1 MKPKP
6 QFFFFFFFI
15 FTFILVLSTSFFFFF
30 WNRIILALLSNFF
43 TKFNEKGKTKS
54 QLHYFLHDKGQSL
67 HHLWFQCP
75 AKGIT
80 FVDTCMPLLCKFFL
94 FPLTK
99 LFLIKPKGGQ
109 GDIYHIPRGYA
120 HLPASGLEGGPQ
132 LLSLV

>member
-6 QFFFFFFFI
+6 QLFFFFHFYFYFSFEHFI
-15 FTFILVLSTSFFFFF
+15 FFFFF

-67 HHLWFQCP
+67 HHMWFQCP
-75 AKGIT
+75 EKGIT

-99 LFLIKPKGGQ
+99 LLLIKPKGGQ
-109 GDIYHIPRGYA
+109 GDIYHIARG
-120 HLPASGLEGGPQ
+120 
-132 LLSLV
+132 